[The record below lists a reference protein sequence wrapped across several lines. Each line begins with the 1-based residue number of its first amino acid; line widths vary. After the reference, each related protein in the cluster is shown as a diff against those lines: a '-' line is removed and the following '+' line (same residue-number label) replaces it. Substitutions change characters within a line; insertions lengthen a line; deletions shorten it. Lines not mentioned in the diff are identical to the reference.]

1 MDTILDFFDNKIPDT
16 LTVRATPKAS
26 ANRLKAERQEDGT
39 LLIRAYL
46 TTAPE
51 DGKANKALI
60 KMLAK
65 GLGLPLGAFEI
76 TQGFK
81 SRTKTI
87 RISVSLNP
95 HQIDNRR
102 YKIRK
107 QL

>member
-1 MDTILDFFDNKIPDT
+1 MDKILEFFDNKIPDT
-16 LTVRATPKAS
+16 LTLRVTPKAS
-26 ANRLKAERQEDGT
+26 TNRLKAERQEDGKV
-39 LLIRAYL
+39 LIRAYL

-65 GLGLPLGAFEI
+65 ELGLPLGAFEI

-87 RISVSLNP
+87 RIN
-95 HQIDNRR
+95 I
-102 YKIRK
+102 
-107 QL
+107 

>member
-1 MDTILDFFDNKIPDT
+1 MDKILDFFDNKIPNT

-39 LLIRAYL
+39 VLIRAYL
-46 TTAPE
+46 TVVPE
-51 DGKANKALI
+51 DGKANKALL

-65 GLGLPLGAFEI
+65 ELGLPLGALEI

-87 RISVSLNP
+87 RIN
-95 HQIDNRR
+95 I
-102 YKIRK
+102 
-107 QL
+107 